1 MTSSPSEP
9 VEIPVNVS
17 VSSTKGYVYYNATT
31 EWVSLKS
38 DPDKKHATHKKVI
51 IGKALIIG
59 PNWKDDRRMI
69 PNSNYFHL
77 FEKDKIPEQPL
88 RADNISVGVYAAVK
102 ELACD
107 SGLSEELLKVFT
119 EEETALILD
128 LAMYMLTEESAVFQ
142 HFPHWGRSHAVFSE
156 SVRSD
161 SYICRFQK
169 ESISLSKIN
178 QFKELWAKRAI
189 DDGKL
194 YFCYDSTNTNS
205 QAEGVFLVQ
214 KGHAKD
220 DPSLE
225 QVNTDYVVRQR
236 DGLPVT
242 FTAFPGAI
250 VDMAEAT
257 EMLSFFDNLIDKSK
271 QLSITMI
278 CDRGYISEK
287 NVTQMDDAGIN
298 FLLMLKRRVNVT
310 EELLDKYSGTVRSS
324 AHYLPDSDQYGMT
337 VTGHLFNGD
346 TRTRYFHIIWTS
358 DLETANRKK
367 FFSELDAK
375 EKRLQKII
383 ERKTQLTYD
392 EMYSYAEFFDITAT
406 TAGNVPVKVRGQKA
420 ASELEEEQSYVIN
433 SVSRNIEN
441 IDFCIKKLGFRV
453 LVSSEKMNIG
463 EAIEA
468 YSKRDCVEKVFMA
481 LKSFLGMKKIGVD
494 SDDSTHTKM
503 LIWFIAAI
511 LHSLVFNRTAELRK
525 GDKKADK
532 KADKKGDK
540 KGDKKSF
547 TVPSIIDLLE
557 EISADRNLN
566 TGKYKRRYRP
576 IKKQNCIMKS
586 LGLTIDKIDSY
597 ISEL

>member
-1 MTSSPSEP
+1 MPMTSSLFDP
-9 VEIPVNVS
+9 VQIPANVS
-17 VSSTKGYVYYNATT
+17 VSSTKGYVYFNETT
-31 EWVSLKS
+31 EWVPKKN
-38 DPDKKHATHKKVI
+38 DPNKKHATHKKVI

-59 PNWKDDRRMI
+59 PNWKDDRRMV

-77 FEKDKIPEQPL
+77 FQKDKIPEQPL

-102 ELACD
+102 ELAGD
-107 SGLSEELLKVFT
+107 SGLREELLKVFT
-119 EEETALILD
+119 DEETDLILD

-161 SYICRFQK
+161 SYISRFQK

-257 EMLSFFDNLIDKSK
+257 EMLGFFDNLIDKSK

-310 EELLDKYSGTVRSS
+310 EYLLDKYSVTVRSS

-346 TRTRYFHIIWTS
+346 TRTRYFQIIWAS
-358 DLETANRKK
+358 DLEKANRQK
-367 FFSELDAK
+367 FFRELAAK

-406 TAGNVPVKVRGQKA
+406 KAGNVPVRIRGQKEA
-420 ASELEEEQSYVIN
+420 GELEKEQSYVID
-433 SVSRNIEN
+433 SVVRNIEN
-441 IDFCIKKLGFRV
+441 IDASTKKLGFRV
-453 LVSSEKMNIG
+453 LVSSEEMDIG

-503 LIWFIAAI
+503 FIWFVAAI
-511 LHSLVFNRTAELRK
+511 LHSLIFNRTAELRK
-525 GDKKADK
+525 DDR
-532 KADKKGDK
+532 
-540 KGDKKSF
+540 KSF

>member
-1 MTSSPSEP
+1 MNSSLSEP
-9 VEIPVNVS
+9 VEIPANVS
-17 VSSTKGYVYYNATT
+17 VSSTKGYVYFNATT
-31 EWVSLKS
+31 EWVSKKN
-38 DPDKKHATHKKVI
+38 DPSKKHATHKKVV
-51 IGKALIIG
+51 IGKAIIVG
-59 PNWKDDRRMI
+59 KNWKDDRRMV

-77 FEKDKIPEQPL
+77 FQKDKIPEQPL

-102 ELACD
+102 ELAGD
-107 SGLSEELLKVFT
+107 SGLREELLKVFT
-119 EEETALILD
+119 DEETDLILD

-161 SYICRFQK
+161 SYISRFQK

-257 EMLSFFDNLIDKSK
+257 EMLGFFDNLIDKSK

-310 EELLDKYSGTVRSS
+310 EYLLDKYSVTVRSS

-346 TRTRYFHIIWTS
+346 TRTRYFQIIWAS
-358 DLETANRKK
+358 DLEKANRQK
-367 FFSELDAK
+367 FFRELAAK

-406 TAGNVPVKVRGQKA
+406 KAGNVPVRIRGQKEA
-420 ASELEEEQSYVIN
+420 GELEKEQSYVID
-433 SVSRNIEN
+433 SVVRNIEN
-441 IDFCIKKLGFRV
+441 IDASTKKLGFRV
-453 LVSSEKMNIG
+453 LVSSEEMDIG

-503 LIWFIAAI
+503 FIWFVAAI
-511 LHSLVFNRTAELRK
+511 LHSLIFNRTAELRK
-525 GDKKADK
+525 DDR
-532 KADKKGDK
+532 
-540 KGDKKSF
+540 KSF

>member
-1 MTSSPSEP
+1 MTSSLFDP
-9 VEIPVNVS
+9 VQIPANVS
-17 VSSTKGYVYYNATT
+17 VSSTKGYVYFNETT
-31 EWVSLKS
+31 EWVPKKN
-38 DPDKKHATHKKVI
+38 DPNKKHATHKKVI

-59 PNWKDDRRMI
+59 PNWKDDRRMV

-77 FEKDKIPEQPL
+77 FQKDKIPEQPL

-102 ELACD
+102 ELAGD
-107 SGLSEELLKVFT
+107 SGLREELLKVFT
-119 EEETALILD
+119 DEETDLILD

-161 SYICRFQK
+161 SYISRFQK

-257 EMLSFFDNLIDKSK
+257 EMLGFFDNLIDKSK

-310 EELLDKYSGTVRSS
+310 EYLLDKYSVTVRSS

-346 TRTRYFHIIWTS
+346 TRTRYFQIIWAS
-358 DLETANRKK
+358 DLEKANRQK
-367 FFSELDAK
+367 FFRELAAK

-406 TAGNVPVKVRGQKA
+406 KAGNVPVRIRGQKEA
-420 ASELEEEQSYVIN
+420 GELEKEQSYVID
-433 SVSRNIEN
+433 SVVRNIEN
-441 IDFCIKKLGFRV
+441 IDASTKKLGFRV
-453 LVSSEKMNIG
+453 LVSSEEMDIG

-503 LIWFIAAI
+503 FIWFVAAI
-511 LHSLVFNRTAELRK
+511 LHSLIFNRTAELRK
-525 GDKKADK
+525 DDR
-532 KADKKGDK
+532 
-540 KGDKKSF
+540 KSF

>member
-1 MTSSPSEP
+1 MTSSLFDP
-9 VEIPVNVS
+9 VQIPANVS
-17 VSSTKGYVYYNATT
+17 VSSTKGYVYFNETT
-31 EWVSLKS
+31 EWVPKKN
-38 DPDKKHATHKKVI
+38 DPNKKHATHKKVI

-59 PNWKDDRRMI
+59 PNWKDDRRMV

-88 RADNISVGVYAAVK
+88 RADNVSVGVYAAVK
-102 ELACD
+102 KVACD
-107 SGLSEELLKVFT
+107 SGLREELLKVFQ
-119 EEETALILD
+119 EEETDLILD

-142 HFPHWGRSHAVFSE
+142 HFPHWGRSHAIFSV

-161 SYICRFQK
+161 SYISRFQK

-178 QFKELWAKRAI
+178 QFKEFWAKRAI

-257 EMLSFFDNLIDKSK
+257 EMLSFFDSLTDKSK

-278 CDRGYISEK
+278 CDRGYISEN
-287 NVTQMDDAGIN
+287 NVVQMDDAGIN

-310 EELLDKYSGTVRSS
+310 EDLLDKYAGTVHSS
-324 AHYLPDSDQYGMT
+324 AHYLPGSDQYGMT
-337 VTGHLFNGD
+337 VTGHLFDGD
-346 TRTRYFHIIWTS
+346 TRTRYFHIIWSS
-358 DLETANRKK
+358 DLEKANRQK
-367 FFSELDAK
+367 FFRELDAK
-375 EKRLQKII
+375 EKRLRKII

-392 EMYSYAEFFDITAT
+392 EMYSYAEFFDINAT
-406 TAGNVPVKVRGQKA
+406 TAGNVPVRIKGRQKA
-420 ASELEEEQSYVIN
+420 ASEIQEEQSYVID
-433 SVSRNIEN
+433 SAVRNIEN
-441 IDFCIKKLGFRV
+441 IDFSTKKLGFRV
-453 LVSSEKMNIG
+453 LVSSEKMDIG

-503 LIWFIAAI
+503 LIWFVAAI
-511 LHSLVFNRTAELRK
+511 LHSLIFNRTAELRE
-525 GDKKADK
+525 DDR
-532 KADKKGDK
+532 
-540 KGDKKSF
+540 KSF

-557 EISADRNLN
+557 EISADKNLN

>member
-1 MTSSPSEP
+1 MPMTSSPSEP

-31 EWVSLKS
+31 EWVSMKN
-38 DPDKKHATHKKVI
+38 DPNKKHATHKKVI

-59 PNWKDDRRMI
+59 PNWKDDRRMV
-69 PNSNYFHL
+69 PNLNYFHL
-77 FEKDKIPEQPL
+77 FEKDKIPEQPP
-88 RADNISVGVYAAVK
+88 RAENISVGVYAAVR

-107 SGLSEELLKVFT
+107 SGLMEELLKVFT
-119 EEETALILD
+119 NEETDLILD

-142 HFPHWGRSHAVFSE
+142 HFPHWGRSHALFSE
-156 SVRSD
+156 TVRSD
-161 SYICRFQK
+161 SYISRFQK
-169 ESISLSKIN
+169 YNISLSKIN
-178 QFKELWAKRAI
+178 QFKELWAKRTI

-220 DPSLE
+220 DPSLK

-242 FTAFPGAI
+242 FTAFPGSI

-257 EMLSFFDNLIDKSK
+257 EMLGFFDNLIDKSK
-271 QLSITMI
+271 HLSITMI
-278 CDRGYISEK
+278 CDRGYISED
-287 NVTQMDDAGIN
+287 NVVQMDDAGIN
-298 FLLMLKRRVNVT
+298 FLLMLKRRVSVT
-310 EELLDKYSGTVRSS
+310 ENLLDKYSVTVRSS

-358 DLETANRKK
+358 DLEKANRKQ
-367 FFSELDAK
+367 FFQELAAK
-375 EKRLQKII
+375 EKRLKKII

-392 EMYSYAEFFDITAT
+392 EMYSYADFFDITAT
-406 TAGNVPVKVRGQKA
+406 TAGNVPVKVRGRKKA
-420 ASELEEEQSYVIN
+420 ATELEEKQSYVID
-433 SVSRNIEN
+433 SAVRNIEN
-441 IDFCIKKLGFRV
+441 IDFSTKKLGFRI
-453 LVSSEKMNIG
+453 LVSSEKMDIC
-463 EAIEA
+463 ETIEA

-481 LKSFLGMKKIGVD
+481 LKSFLGMEKIGVD
-494 SDDSTHTKM
+494 SEDSTHTKM
-503 LIWFIAAI
+503 LIWFVAAI
-511 LHSLVFNRTAELRK
+511 LHSLVFNRTAELREEDRK
-525 GDKKADK
+525 N
-532 KADKKGDK
+532 
-540 KGDKKSF
+540 F

-557 EISADRNLN
+557 EISADKNLN
-566 TGKYKRRYRP
+566 TGKYKRRFRP